1 MVKKRYM
8 DIDVGCQSK
17 PYRLIFMDYSMPI
30 LDGIQ
35 TTRLIQQLM
44 VDRGLD
50 PNNINECPYIC
61 CLSAYVE
68 DSYVEN
74 ALSAGMHNFMT
85 KPASP
90 FNVKIL
96 LSSLNIL
103 K

>member
-1 MVKKRYM
+1 MVLKRYI
-8 DIDVGCQSK
+8 DIDAGRQSK

-30 LDGIQ
+30 RDGIK
-35 TTRLIQQLM
+35 TTKLIQQLM

-61 CLSAYVE
+61 CLSAYA
-68 DSYVEN
+68 DASYVEN
-74 ALSAGMHNFMT
+74 AIMAGMHNFMT
-85 KPASP
+85 KPANA
-90 FNVKIL
+90 FDVNIL